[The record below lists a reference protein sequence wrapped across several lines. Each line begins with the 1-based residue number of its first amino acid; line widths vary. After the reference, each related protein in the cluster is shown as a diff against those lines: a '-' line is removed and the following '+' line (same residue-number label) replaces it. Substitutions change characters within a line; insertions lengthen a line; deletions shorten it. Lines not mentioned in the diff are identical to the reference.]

1 MEKYKFTN
9 GQANLLIA
17 IFKHL
22 RQYSEQAK
30 ANGTSVADELNN
42 ATTQDFDMY
51 AILLDDA
58 LANCLTNHEHELI
71 ARRYGLQPYTKC
83 FTREEVARNFNVT
96 YERIR
101 QCEARSIQ
109 KIRRFMTELNDEE
122 TDKVIC
128 DLQPDVQKQ
137 LMNATRAYIAGNS
150 TSEKVYDHH
159 WTVGLN
165 AINKLKIQQEMRKC
179 REAYEQF

>member
-128 DLQPDVQKQ
+128 DLQPDVQKTA
-137 LMNATRAYIAGNS
+137 NECNTRI
-150 TSEKVYDHH
+150 HRR
-159 WTVGLN
+159 
-165 AINKLKIQQEMRKC
+165 KLYFRESIRPSLDSRPQRHQQT
-179 REAYEQF
+179 